1 MSRSRRAQ
9 AVVVGAAFVGLTF
22 SVSLSRAVSERELPE
37 RFERAPFSR
46 MSLTIGYPNDGWQV
60 RAKRLRR
67 SQFLHIKDN
76 SRDHAY
82 GHPALVLMLERSAR
96 EVARAA
102 RGSVM
107 VVGDLSRRDGGPLSG
122 HVSHQSGRD
131 ADVAFYMTDAR
142 GKPFEPDAFVAFGS
156 DGAARDGSGLV
167 FDDRRNWLLLKSWA
181 RDRRAGLAHIF
192 VESHLRQRILQY
204 GAAHKE
210 FKPYLGEVA
219 ALLKQPEAGSTH
231 DDHFH
236 VRIACPKR
244 LTQICRE
251 ESR

>member
-1 MSRSRRAQ
+1 MSRPRRLNAI
-9 AVVVGAAFVGLTF
+9 VFGGALLGLT
-22 SVSLSRAVSERELPE
+22 LSAPLPSAQSEHELPD
-37 RFERAPFSR
+37 RFERAPFSH
-46 MSLTIGYPNDGWQV
+46 MSLTVGYPNDGWQM

-76 SRDHAY
+76 SRDHSY

-107 VVGDLSRRDGGPLSG
+107 VVGDLSRREGGPLSG

-131 ADVAFYMTDAR
+131 ADIAFYIDDAR
-142 GKPFEPDAFVAFGS
+142 GKPFEPDAFVAFGP
-156 DGAARDGSGLV
+156 DGVARDGSGLV

-204 GAAHKE
+204 GATHNE
-210 FKPYLGEVA
+210 FKPYVTQVA

-244 LTQICRE
+244 LAQICRE